1 MFYFAFQ
8 VEQNRMKLLN
18 DKAVATSQLQKK
30 LGQLLYLTNLEK
42 VLFLKDVNFSH
53 VVLSINHFI
62 DSLYLIC

>member
-62 DSLYLIC
+62 DSIYLIC

>member
-53 VVLSINHFI
+53 VALSINHFI

>member
-53 VVLSINHFI
+53 IVLSMNHFI